1 MKKYIYSIVAATAL
15 FASCSQ
21 DAELNEIGNT
31 DPNAITTIGASTEL
45 SSRAIVSSLDNTK
58 VNWEDG
64 DQLGVLGT
72 NSSSEAKNLAYTLN
86 DGSGTTSGIFSN
98 GSSDIT
104 SISAIMYPYQENAT
118 WANGKLTCE
127 IPFVQTAT
135 KGSFDKAAAI
145 MYSIGNTSEV
155 ALDYAVNFLKV
166 TVTEDNVHAI
176 SISSTTTALSGKME
190 ITSGG
195 VAAASGSLN
204 SVTLTAGKGNVL
216 AAGDYYIAVKAG
228 NIENPTISYV
238 YYNDDHTAT
247 EKSKAGSGTLTFAE
261 NTNVKTV
268 KVNFSN
274 GTVTTRK
281 AVQLWENG
289 PYFAEYNV
297 GATSVTEY
305 GGYYCWG
312 SSINKDKNQA
322 FKKGTS
328 PISGEDDTATNLWG
342 DNWRMP
348 TQEELAALLNSDNCT
363 CTWTEKY
370 KGTGVNG
377 LLCQGKEGTA
387 FASNSVF
394 LPAAGGSWQGEGAY
408 DQGSG
413 CYYWS
418 STPFEIDHAYR
429 LTTKYSKSIVD
440 DWRANGYSVRA
451 VLAE

>member
-21 DAELNEIGNT
+21 DAELNEIDNT

-166 TVTEDNVHAI
+166 TVTENNVHAI

-297 GATSVTEY
+297 GVTDGKAESF

-312 SSINKDKNQA
+312 STVNKDASKA
-322 FKKGTS
+322 FKNGTS

-348 TQEELAALLNSDNCT
+348 TQEELAALLNQENCKCTDN
-363 CTWTEKY
+363 Y
-370 KGTGVNG
+370 NGTGVKG
-377 LLCQGKEGTA
+377 LLCHGKEGTA

-394 LPAAGGSWQGEGAY
+394 LPAAGCCWLGDLYEQNTY
-408 DQGSG
+408 
-413 CYYWS
+413 CHYWS

>member
-21 DAELNEIGNT
+21 DAELNEIDNT

-281 AVQLWENG
+281 AVQLWKNG

-297 GATSVTEY
+297 GVTDGKAESC

-312 SSINKDKNQA
+312 SSINKDSNKA
-322 FKKGTS
+322 FWN
-328 PISGEDDTATNLWG
+328 GEELGVHDTATNLWG
-342 DNWRMP
+342 SNWRIP
-348 TQEELAALLNSDNCT
+348 TKEEF
-363 CTWTEKY
+363 EKAIVY
-370 KGTGVNG
+370 GCWNGKG
-377 LLCQGKEGTA
+377 LLCE
-387 FASNSVF
+387 SPDYENNSVF
-394 LPAAGGSWQGEGAY
+394 FPAAGGSWEGGGAY
-408 DQGSG
+408 HQGSG

-418 STPFEIDHAYR
+418 STPFDTSNAYR
-429 LTTKYSKSIVD
+429 LNVVTDSELETKSDY
-440 DWRANGYSVRA
+440 RGNGYSVRA